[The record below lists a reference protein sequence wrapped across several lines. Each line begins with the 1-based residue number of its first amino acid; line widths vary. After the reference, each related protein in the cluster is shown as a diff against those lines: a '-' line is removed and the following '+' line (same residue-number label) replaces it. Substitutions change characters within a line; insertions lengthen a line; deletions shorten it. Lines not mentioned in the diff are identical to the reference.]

1 VLSRLGGCNI
11 LPLDV
16 EILIRNVKEEM
27 LRKGVGLR
35 EANRNFEVALMVLV
49 LKKFFGDEIKTAK
62 LLGIDRK
69 VLFCRLNVGEIGD
82 NWWRWNV

>member
-1 VLSRLGGCNI
+1 MSKQCNI

-16 EILIRNVKEEM
+16 EILIRNVTDEM
-27 LRKGVGLR
+27 LKKGTHLK
-35 EANRNFEVALMVLV
+35 EANKNFEVALMVLV
-49 LKKFFGDEIKTAK
+49 LKKFIGDEKKTAK

-69 VLFCRLNVGEIGD
+69 VLFCKLNVGEIGD

>member
-1 VLSRLGGCNI
+1 MSRNQRCNI

-16 EILIRNVKEEM
+16 EILIKNVKEEM
-27 LRKGVGLR
+27 LKKGTHLK
-35 EANRNFEVALMVLV
+35 EANRNFEVALMFLV
-49 LKKFFGDEIKTAK
+49 LKKFYGDERKTAK

>member
-1 VLSRLGGCNI
+1 MSTSQQCNI

-16 EILIRNVKEEM
+16 EILIKNVKDEM
-27 LRKGVGLR
+27 LKKGTHLK

-49 LKKFFGDEIKTAK
+49 LKKFTGDGGKAAK
-62 LLGIDRK
+62 LLGINK
-69 VLFCRLNVGEIGD
+69 KELFCRLNFGEIGD

>member
-1 VLSRLGGCNI
+1 MSEQCNI

-16 EILIRNVKEEM
+16 EILIRNVTEEM
-27 LRKGVGLR
+27 LKKGTHLK
-35 EANRNFEVALMVLV
+35 EANKNFEVALMVLV
-49 LKKFFGDEIKTAK
+49 LRRFTGDEKKTAK

-69 VLFCRLNVGEIGD
+69 VLFCKLNVGEIGD

>member
-1 VLSRLGGCNI
+1 MGEQCNI

-16 EILIRNVKEEM
+16 EILIRNVTDEM
-27 LRKGVGLR
+27 LKKGTHLK

-49 LKKFFGDEIKTAK
+49 LRRFTGDEKKTAK
-62 LLGIDRK
+62 LLGMKIK
-69 VLFCRLNVGEIGD
+69 ELFCKLTIEEIGE

>member
-1 VLSRLGGCNI
+1 MSKQCNI

-16 EILIRNVKEEM
+16 EILIRNVTDEM
-27 LRKGVGLR
+27 LKKGTHLK
-35 EANRNFEVALMVLV
+35 EANKNFEVALMVLV
-49 LKKFFGDEIKTAK
+49 LKKFTGDEKKTAK

-69 VLFCRLNVGEIGD
+69 VLFCKLNVGEIGD

>member
-1 VLSRLGGCNI
+1 MSRNQGCNI

-16 EILIRNVKEEM
+16 EILIKNVTEEM
-27 LRKGVGLR
+27 LKKGTHLK

>member
-1 VLSRLGGCNI
+1 MSKQCNI

-16 EILIRNVKEEM
+16 ETLIRNVTDEM
-27 LRKGVGLR
+27 LRKGVRLR
-35 EANRNFEVALMVLV
+35 EANKNFEVALMVLV
-49 LKKFFGDEIKTAK
+49 LRRFTGDEKKTAK

-69 VLFCRLNVGEIGD
+69 VLFCKLNVGEIGD